1 MFMEIT
7 FFHLPAS
14 DTYLT
19 FPLFANHIFRVQ
31 DLKHITSR
39 FHILSRKQEA
49 NVSQIHAILVLIWA
63 TAQLPLS
70 STLLFQDRIAMFFR

>member
-1 MFMEIT
+1 MLMEIT

-49 NVSQIHAILVLIWA
+49 NVSQIHAILVL
-63 TAQLPLS
+63 TLS
-70 STLLFQDRIAMFFR
+70 NCSAPII